1 VKNPYLRSSTEWR
14 LSMFIVLETHGGAEY
29 AIVVTDEDGN
39 NKVFE
44 KYEDALEEAEKCQE
58 GLIVEV

>member
-1 VKNPYLRSSTEWR
+1 
-14 LSMFIVLETHGGAEY
+14 MFIVIEAHGGAEY

-44 KYEDALEEAEKCQE
+44 TEEEALKEADNCQY
-58 GLIVEV
+58 GFVVELG